1 MAAGSV
7 GLEKNATVGE
17 RRDLCMRE
25 EAGKERK
32 RGRRGNDSCN
42 ALSSNDDDDAEQEKP
57 FVRSQTR
64 SSPLARMTD

>member
-1 MAAGSV
+1 
-7 GLEKNATVGE
+7 
-17 RRDLCMRE
+17 MRE